1 MDQVRE
7 GLAAAFYD
15 VSQAAPAREPGRK
28 MILLGGPS
36 ISVVPGTVD
45 KSLFFRA
52 FLSSSLIHSFI
63 SLIKYLSKSLTC
75 LFIWLRQVLVAACG
89 I

>member
-15 VSQAAPAREPGRK
+15 VSQAAPAWEPGTK
-28 MILLGGPS
+28 M
-36 ISVVPGTVD
+36 VVPGTVD

-63 SLIKYLSKSLTC
+63 SLIRYLSKNLIC
-75 LFIWLRQVLVAACG
+75 LFIWLHQVLVAACG